1 MYIYWCNWLQSFV
14 TRESAFIL
22 FFSSPVLRDWKKQE
36 GKNLLCIIIIIV
48 VVAWEKWRPFTTS
61 LLLLD
66 SVGFLFVSLPSTK
79 AVSTYLQPR
88 NFLVFQNFKA
98 TLNIII
104 DNNINQFLVKDNE
117 KVFLLH
123 SSSCSFFFRRG
134 GGNILLHQN
143 SDVVEGLLCLWAW
156 FMQ

>member
-1 MYIYWCNWLQSFV
+1 MYIYWCNWLQSSV

-22 FFSSPVLRDWKKQE
+22 FFSSPVLRDWKQQE

-66 SVGFLFVSLPSTK
+66 SVGFLFVSDSLPSTK

-104 DNNINQFLVKDNE
+104 DNNINQFLVKISRGLRGL
-117 KVFLLH
+117 KTMKRYFFLTVVLT
-123 SSSCSFFFRRG
+123 FFFLFWG
-134 GGNILLHQN
+134 GGGWC
-143 SDVVEGLLCLWAW
+143 SCAS
-156 FMQ
+156 

>member
-22 FFSSPVLRDWKKQE
+22 FFSSPVLRDWKQQE

-66 SVGFLFVSLPSTK
+66 SVGFLFVSDSLPSTK

-104 DNNINQFLVKDNE
+104 DNNINQFLVKISTGLRGL
-117 KVFLLH
+117 KTMKRYFFLTVVLLP
-123 SSSCSFFFRRG
+123 FLGGRG
-134 GGNILLHQN
+134 
-143 SDVVEGLLCLWAW
+143 VMFLCIITVTL
-156 FMQ
+156 